1 MFYHSLHIRRCVW
14 QSFSWAMT
22 SVPSWAWSLQ
32 RGSSPKAS
40 TLEVKRAESAS
51 SLVPSE
57 AYLKALQ
64 KHLDSKTDL
73 DTGGR
78 WVAAA
83 LEEKED
89 KPGQD
94 GSLEEVEELND
105 LSPGGK
111 GGSL

>member
-40 TLEVKRAESAS
+40 ALEVKRAESAS

-83 LEEKED
+83 LEEKEGR
-89 KPGQD
+89 PGQD
-94 GSLEEVEELND
+94 GSLEEVED